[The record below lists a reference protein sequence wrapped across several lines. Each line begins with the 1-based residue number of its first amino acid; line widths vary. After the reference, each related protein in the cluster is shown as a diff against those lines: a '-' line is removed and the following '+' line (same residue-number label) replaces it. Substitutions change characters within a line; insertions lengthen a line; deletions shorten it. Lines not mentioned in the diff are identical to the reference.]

1 MAISTEQA
9 ILNILKVYY
18 VDKVQNLLF
27 RNSPILKEIGKMR
40 VEGKEQRFPAIYSR
54 GGAVAGDATVA
65 EAKSASNVKN
75 AEFQVVPGQLFS
87 IFTYNAKEV
96 QASLSKKGAYMKVAG
111 NKAFAATEAF
121 RKTLAAALYGR
132 GYGEISMLA
141 AGTTLTTSGT
151 ATLTLSN
158 SAIMKIDVGSAL
170 VVKPSVSS
178 STINAK
184 LDVDAINGNSVDV
197 TVVSATGGAYTTLAT
212 DVLALDGSMD
222 ASGNPLL
229 PVGLSGWLPAVAG
242 RTGVNWTTYI
252 TPTFFGVQRLI
263 NTEGLAGNFVDG
275 AALSHTKKKDTVQ
288 ALLQRC
294 RRRGSTA
301 DLIAMNDE
309 DFLELSQEIETT
321 NTYFTATS
329 TKESKKAS
337 VGIAEVSASFSTNF
351 VDNIYDDPYLE
362 KGVFYIL
369 DKNDLELWTYTNA
382 DAVADGIASNNP
394 GKQNPEEFDNAGRE
408 NDPYKLLIDDFVTV
422 EPAALTT
429 NGSAVRVVLNFFG
442 SFVVLNPSNAGVGLF
457 HDAVTANITAYS
469 L

>member
-27 RNSPILKEIGKMR
+27 RNSPVLKEIGKMR

-65 EAKSASNVKN
+65 ETKSAQNVKN
-75 AEFQVVPGQLFS
+75 AEFAVTPGQLFS

-132 GYGEISMLA
+132 GYGEVSMLA
-141 AGTTLTTSGT
+141 AGTTLTASAT

-158 SAIMKIDVGSAL
+158 SAIMKIDVGSTL
-170 VVKPSVSS
+170 VVKPSVAS
-178 STINAK
+178 STVNAK
-184 LDVDAINGNSVDV
+184 LDVDAINGNDV
-197 TVVSATGGAYTTLAT
+197 TVTVISATGGAYTTLAT

-229 PVGLSGWLPAVAG
+229 PVGLAGWIPAVNG
-242 RTGVNWTTYI
+242 RTGATWTSYI
-252 TPTFFGVQRLI
+252 TPTFMGVQRLV
-263 NTEGLAGNFVDG
+263 NVEGLAGNFVNGISVD
-275 AALSHTKKKDTVQ
+275 TKKKDTVQ
-288 ALLQRC
+288 KLIQRC
-294 RRRGSTA
+294 RRRGSEA
-301 DLIAMNDE
+301 DLIVMNDE

-329 TKESKKAS
+329 TKEKKKAS
-337 VGIAEVSASFSTNF
+337 VGISEVSASFSTNF
-351 VDNIYDDPYLE
+351 IDNIYDDPYLE
-362 KGVFYIL
+362 KGIFYVL
-369 DKNDLELWTYTNA
+369 DRDALELWTYTNA
-382 DAVADGIASNNP
+382 EAVNDGIAGNNP

-408 NDPYKLLIDDFVTV
+408 NDPYKLLLEDFITV
-422 EPAALTT
+422 EPGSLTT
-429 NGSAVRVVLNFFG
+429 NGSSVRVILNFFG
-442 SFVVLNPSNAGVGLF
+442 SFVVLNPSNVGVGFF
-457 HDAVTANITAYS
+457 HDAVVAKLTAYS
-469 L
+469 A